1 MSQQNHIP
9 YLKTISE
16 FYKQLQIGTPQGDDF
31 SIMKIENQPATK
43 RLEMPLFRCNF
54 YRMVFIKNKGVEWVL
69 PESQFNSTE
78 NCIYFAYPGKLE
90 SWLTK
95 QKIHGYLVCFTPS
108 FVESAQFLE
117 LEYPYFAFET
127 SQLLHLNKE
136 EALLLAT
143 QQEEMLSEM
152 DNGLTDSKEMLQV
165 LLKRYLISVR
175 RLFVNQDNTL
185 TENKRNDYLIFQ
197 RFKKELDDYFSDLA
211 ADRLSTQPNVST
223 IAERLFLNASYLNT
237 IIKGVSGKTSSTII
251 QEKTLLE
258 AKSYLMHTNLQVTEV
273 AFKLGFTN
281 VSYFNRF
288 FKKWTDLSPSAFR
301 KSIEV
306 V

>member
-1 MSQQNHIP
+1 MSQENHIP
-9 YLKTISE
+9 HLKTISA

-31 SIMKIENQPATK
+31 AIMKIEDQPTTK

-54 YRMVFIKNKGVEWVL
+54 YRLVFIKNRGVEWVL

-95 QKIHGYLVCFTPS
+95 DKIYGYLVCFTSS
-108 FVESAQFLE
+108 FVKTTQFLD

-127 SQLLHLNKE
+127 SQLLHLQKE
-136 EALLLAT
+136 DAKQLAA
-143 QQEEMLSEM
+143 QQEEMLVEI
-152 DNGLTDSKEMLQV
+152 NGEYTDRKEMLQA
-165 LLKRYLISVR
+165 LLNRYLISVR
-175 RLFVNQDNTL
+175 RLFLKQYHTW

-211 ADRLSTQPNVST
+211 ADKLNIQPNVSA
-223 IAERLFLNASYLNT
+223 IAERLFLNPSYLNT
-237 IIKGVSGKTSSTII
+237 IIKGVSGKKSSTII

-258 AKSYLMHTNLQVTEV
+258 AKSYLMHTNLQITEI

-301 KSIEV
+301 KRMV
-306 V
+306 